1 MALRLTPSLRI
12 ILTMNKLEAF
22 GHIAA
27 LAIRGELVF
36 PTSVNAALR
45 VQLALDDPE
54 CPVDTAISLVL
65 AEPLLAART
74 VAISNSAMFN
84 RAGAPVITNVR
95 GAIMRIGYQNLFAL
109 AAAMVVRQFGSKISD
124 PAVRAKAEKL
134 WDHTIAVAALARVIA
149 RQVTGVNPD
158 TALFAGIVHE
168 VGGFYLLSRADEFP
182 GLLEEDPENWHSA
195 SEEIITRE
203 VMRKLCIPEPVAEAI
218 EGLRDSF
225 MSIPPDTL
233 LDTLLLANHLTDV
246 KSPLQEPQRDVP
258 PHSDSAI
265 DLFID
270 QEKMIAILREARV
283 DAAEMSAALLV

>member
-1 MALRLTPSLRI
+1 
-12 ILTMNKLEAF
+12 MNKLEAY

-45 VQLALDDPE
+45 VQLALDDPD
-54 CPVDTAISLVL
+54 CPIDTAISLVL
-65 AEPLLAART
+65 AEPLLAAKT
-74 VAISNSAMFN
+74 VAISNSPMFS
-84 RAGAPVITNVR
+84 RAGAPVVTNVR

-124 PAVRAKAEKL
+124 PALRNKAEKL
-134 WDHTIAVAALARVIA
+134 WDHTIAVAVLGRLIA
-149 RQVTGVNPD
+149 RHVTGVNED

-168 VGGFYLLSRADEFP
+168 VGGFYLLSRAEEFP
-182 GLLEEDPENWHSA
+182 GLLDEDPENWHSA

-203 VMRKLCIPEPVAEAI
+203 VMRKLCIPEPVADAV

-233 LDTLLLANHLTDV
+233 LDTLLLANHLTPV
-246 KSPLQEPQRDVP
+246 KSPLQEPQRDLP

-270 QEKMIAILREARV
+270 EQKLAAMLEEAER

>member
-1 MALRLTPSLRI
+1 
-12 ILTMNKLEAF
+12 MNKLEAY

-45 VQLALDDPE
+45 VQLALDDPD
-54 CPVDTAISLVL
+54 CPIDTAISLVL
-65 AEPLLAART
+65 AEPLLAAKT

-84 RAGAPVITNVR
+84 RSGVVVTNVR
-95 GAIMRIGYQNLFAL
+95 GAIMRIGYQNLYAL

-124 PAVRAKAEKL
+124 PALRAKAEKL
-134 WDHTIAVAALARVIA
+134 WDHTIAVSALGRLIA
-149 RQVTGVNPD
+149 RYVTGVNED

-182 GLLEEDPENWHSA
+182 GLLDEDAENWHSA

-203 VMRKLCIPEPVAEAI
+203 VMHKLCIPEPVADAI

-233 LDTLLLANHLTDV
+233 LDTLLLANHLTPV
-246 KSPLQEPQRDVP
+246 KSPLQEAQRDLP

-270 QEKMIAILREARV
+270 EQKLASMLEEAKR

>member
-1 MALRLTPSLRI
+1 
-12 ILTMNKLEAF
+12 MNKLEAY

-45 VQLALDDPE
+45 VQLALDDPD
-54 CPVDTAISLVL
+54 CPIDTAISLVL
-65 AEPLLAART
+65 AEPLLAAKT
-74 VAISNSAMFN
+74 VAISNSAMFT
-84 RAGAPVITNVR
+84 RAGAPVVTNVR

-109 AAAMVVRQFGSKISD
+109 AAATVVRQFGSKISD
-124 PAVRAKAEKL
+124 PALRNKAEKL
-134 WDHTIAVAALARVIA
+134 WDHTIAVAALGRLIA
-149 RQVTGVNPD
+149 RHVTGVNED

-168 VGGFYLLSRADEFP
+168 VGGFYLLSRAEEFP
-182 GLLEEDPENWHSA
+182 GLLDEDPENWHSA

-203 VMRKLCIPEPVAEAI
+203 VMRKLCIPEPVADAI

-233 LDTLLLANHLTDV
+233 LDTLLLANHLTPV
-246 KSPLQEPQRDVP
+246 KSPLQEPQRDLP

-270 QEKMIAILREARV
+270 EHKLAAMLEEAKR

>member
-1 MALRLTPSLRI
+1 MALRLRPHLRI
-12 ILTMNKLEAF
+12 ILTMNKLEAY

-45 VQLALDDPE
+45 VQLALDDPD
-54 CPVDTAISLVL
+54 CPIDTAISLVL
-65 AEPLLAART
+65 AEPLLAAKT
-74 VAISNSAMFN
+74 VAISNSAMFT
-84 RAGAPVITNVR
+84 RAGAPVVTNVR

-124 PAVRAKAEKL
+124 PALRNKAEKL
-134 WDHTIAVAALARVIA
+134 WDHTIAVAALGRLIA
-149 RQVTGVNPD
+149 RHVTGVNED

-168 VGGFYLLSRADEFP
+168 VGGFYLLSRAEEFP
-182 GLLEEDPENWHSA
+182 GLLDEDPENWHSA

-203 VMRKLCIPEPVAEAI
+203 VMRKLCIPEPVADAI

-233 LDTLLLANHLTDV
+233 LDTLLLANHLTPV
-246 KSPLQEPQRDVP
+246 KSPLQEPQRDLP

-270 QEKMIAILREARV
+270 EHRLASMLEEAKR

>member
-1 MALRLTPSLRI
+1 MALRLGPSLRI

-124 PAVRAKAEKL
+124 PQVRAKAEKL

-233 LDTLLLANHLTDV
+233 LDTLLLANHLTNV
-246 KSPLQEPQRDVP
+246 KSPLAEPQRDLP

-270 QEKMIAILREARV
+270 EKKLASMLAEARA

>member
-1 MALRLTPSLRI
+1 
-12 ILTMNKLEAF
+12 MNKLEAF

-45 VQLALDDPE
+45 VQLALDDPD
-54 CPVDTAISLVL
+54 CPIDTAISLVL
-65 AEPLLAART
+65 AEPVLAAKT

-84 RAGAPVITNVR
+84 RAGAPVVTNVR

-109 AAAMVVRQFGSKISD
+109 AAAMVVRQFGSKISN
-124 PAVRAKAEKL
+124 PEVRAKAEKL
-134 WDHTIAVAALARVIA
+134 WDHTLAVAALGRLIA
-149 RQVTGVNPD
+149 RQVTGVNED

-203 VMRKLCIPEPVAEAI
+203 VMRKLCIPEPVADAI

-233 LDTLLLANHLTDV
+233 LDTLLLANHLTPV
-246 KSPLQEPQRDVP
+246 KSPLQEPQRDLP

-270 QEKMIAILREARV
+270 EKKLAAMLEEAQR
-283 DAAEMSAALLV
+283 DAAEMSATLLV

>member
-1 MALRLTPSLRI
+1 
-12 ILTMNKLEAF
+12 MNKLEAF

-109 AAAMVVRQFGSKISD
+109 AAAMVVRQFGSKITD
-124 PAVRAKAEKL
+124 PQVRAKAEKL
-134 WDHTIAVAALARVIA
+134 WDHTIAVAALSRIIA

-182 GLLEEDPENWHSA
+182 GLLDDDVEKWGELCEDVVSL
-195 SEEIITRE
+195 E
-203 VMRKLCIPEPVAEAI
+203 VLKKLSVPAPVADAI
-218 EGLRDSF
+218 GELRRGWIN
-225 MSIPPDTL
+225 MPPSTL
-233 LDTLLLANHLTDV
+233 LDTLLLANQYAPV
-246 KSPLQEPQRDVP
+246 PSPLGAAPPEPP
-258 PHSDSAI
+258 AHGDSAI
-265 DLFID
+265 DFVLDEEMLAEIRAEAA
-270 QEKMIAILREARV
+270 QTQAI
-283 DAAEMSAALLV
+283 MGGPLLV

>member
-1 MALRLTPSLRI
+1 
-12 ILTMNKLEAF
+12 MNKLEAY

-45 VQLALDDPE
+45 VQLALDDPD
-54 CPVDTAISLVL
+54 CPIDTAISLVL
-65 AEPLLAART
+65 AEPLLAAKT
-74 VAISNSAMFN
+74 VAISNSAMFT
-84 RAGAPVITNVR
+84 RAGAPVVTNVR

-124 PAVRAKAEKL
+124 PALRNKAEKL
-134 WDHTIAVAALARVIA
+134 WDHTIAVAALGRLIA
-149 RQVTGVNPD
+149 RQVTGVNED

-168 VGGFYLLSRADEFP
+168 VGGFYLLSRAEEFP
-182 GLLEEDPENWHSA
+182 GLLDEDPENWHSA

-203 VMRKLCIPEPVAEAI
+203 VMRKLCIPEPVADAV

-233 LDTLLLANHLTDV
+233 LDTLLLANHLTPV
-246 KSPLQEPQRDVP
+246 KSPLQEPQRDLP

-270 QEKMIAILREARV
+270 EHRLAAMLEEAKR

>member
-1 MALRLTPSLRI
+1 
-12 ILTMNKLEAF
+12 MNKLEAF

-54 CPVDTAISLVL
+54 CPVDKAISLVL
-65 AEPLLAART
+65 AEPQLAART
-74 VAISNSAMFN
+74 VAIANSAMFN

-109 AAAMVVRQFGSKISD
+109 AAAMVVRQFGSKIVD
-124 PAVRAKAEKL
+124 PALRAKAEQL
-134 WDHTIAVAALARVIA
+134 WDHTISVAALSRIIA

-158 TALFAGIVHE
+158 TALFAAIVHE

-182 GLLEEDPENWHSA
+182 GLLEEDPENWHAA

-203 VMRKLCIPEPVAEAI
+203 VMRKLSIPESVAEAI
-218 EGLRDSF
+218 EGLRDGF
-225 MSIPPDTL
+225 LSIPPDNL
-233 LDTLLLANHLTDV
+233 LDTLLLANHLSPV
-246 KSPLQEPQRDVP
+246 ESPLQAPQRELP
-258 PHSDSAI
+258 PYSDSAI

-270 QEKMIAILREARV
+270 EPTRNAMLEESAA

>member
-1 MALRLTPSLRI
+1 
-12 ILTMNKLEAF
+12 MNKLEAY

-45 VQLALDDPE
+45 VQLALDDPD
-54 CPVDTAISLVL
+54 CPIDTAISLVL
-65 AEPLLAART
+65 AEPLLAAKT
-74 VAISNSAMFN
+74 VAISNSAMFT
-84 RAGAPVITNVR
+84 RAGAPVVTNVR

-124 PAVRAKAEKL
+124 PALRNKAEKL
-134 WDHTIAVAALARVIA
+134 WDHTIAVAALGRLIA
-149 RQVTGVNPD
+149 RQVTGVNED

-168 VGGFYLLSRADEFP
+168 VGGFYLLSRAEEFP
-182 GLLEEDPENWHSA
+182 GLLDEDPENWHSA

-203 VMRKLCIPEPVAEAI
+203 VMRKLCIPEPVADAV

-233 LDTLLLANHLTDV
+233 LDTLLLANHLTPV
-246 KSPLQEPQRDVP
+246 KSPLQEPQRDLP

-270 QEKMIAILREARV
+270 EQRLAAMLEEAKR

>member
-1 MALRLTPSLRI
+1 
-12 ILTMNKLEAF
+12 MNKLEAY

-45 VQLALDDPE
+45 VQLALDDPD
-54 CPVDTAISLVL
+54 CPIDTAISLVL
-65 AEPLLAART
+65 AEPLLAAKT

-84 RAGAPVITNVR
+84 RAGAPVVTNVR

-109 AAAMVVRQFGSKISD
+109 AAAMVVRQFGSKIAD
-124 PAVRAKAEKL
+124 PALRNKAEKL
-134 WDHTIAVAALARVIA
+134 WDHTIAVAALGRLIA
-149 RQVTGVNPD
+149 RYVTGVNED
-158 TALFAGIVHE
+158 TALFSGIVHE

-182 GLLEEDPENWHSA
+182 GLLDEDPENWHSA

-203 VMRKLCIPEPVAEAI
+203 VMRKLCIPEPVADAI

-233 LDTLLLANHLTDV
+233 LDTLLLANHLTPV
-246 KSPLQEPQRDVP
+246 KSPLQEPQRDLP

-270 QEKMIAILREARV
+270 EQKLMSMLEEAKR

>member
-1 MALRLTPSLRI
+1 
-12 ILTMNKLEAF
+12 MNKLEAY

-45 VQLALDDPE
+45 VQLALDDPD
-54 CPVDTAISLVL
+54 CPIDTAISLVL
-65 AEPLLAART
+65 AEPLLAAKT

-84 RAGAPVITNVR
+84 RSGVVVTNVR
-95 GAIMRIGYQNLFAL
+95 GAIMRIGYQNLYAL

-124 PAVRAKAEKL
+124 PALRNKAEKL
-134 WDHTIAVAALARVIA
+134 WDHTIAVSALGRLIA
-149 RQVTGVNPD
+149 RHVTGVNED

-182 GLLEEDPENWHSA
+182 GLLDEDTENWHSA

-203 VMRKLCIPEPVAEAI
+203 VMHKLCIPEPVADAI

-233 LDTLLLANHLTDV
+233 LDTLLLANHLTPV
-246 KSPLQEPQRDVP
+246 KSPLQEPQRDLP

-270 QEKMIAILREARV
+270 EQKLASMLEEAKR

>member
-1 MALRLTPSLRI
+1 
-12 ILTMNKLEAF
+12 MNKLEAY

-45 VQLALDDPE
+45 VQLALDDPD
-54 CPVDTAISLVL
+54 CPIDTAISLVL
-65 AEPLLAART
+65 AEPLLAAKT
-74 VAISNSAMFN
+74 VAISNSAMFT
-84 RAGAPVITNVR
+84 RAGAPVVTNVR

-109 AAAMVVRQFGSKISD
+109 AAAMVVRQFGSKLSD
-124 PAVRAKAEKL
+124 PALRNKAEKL
-134 WDHTIAVAALARVIA
+134 WDHTIAVAALGRLIA
-149 RQVTGVNPD
+149 RHVTGVNED

-168 VGGFYLLSRADEFP
+168 VGGFYLLSRAEEFP
-182 GLLEEDPENWHSA
+182 GLLDEDPENWHSA

-203 VMRKLCIPEPVAEAI
+203 VMRKLCIPEPVADAI

-233 LDTLLLANHLTDV
+233 LDTLLLANHLTPV
-246 KSPLQEPQRDVP
+246 KSPLQEPQRDLP

-270 QEKMIAILREARV
+270 EQKLTSMLEEAKR

>member
-1 MALRLTPSLRI
+1 
-12 ILTMNKLEAF
+12 MNKLEAF

-45 VQLALDDPE
+45 VQLALDDPD
-54 CPVDTAISLVL
+54 CPIDTAISLVL
-65 AEPLLAART
+65 AEPLLAAKT

-84 RAGAPVITNVR
+84 RAGAPVVTNVR

-109 AAAMVVRQFGSKISD
+109 AAAMVVRQFGSKISN
-124 PAVRAKAEKL
+124 PEVRAKAEKL
-134 WDHTIAVAALARVIA
+134 WDHTLAVAALGRLIA
-149 RQVTGVNPD
+149 RDVTGVNED

-203 VMRKLCIPEPVAEAI
+203 VMRKLCIPEPVADAI

-233 LDTLLLANHLTDV
+233 LDTLLLANHLTPV
-246 KSPLQEPQRDVP
+246 KSPLQEPQRELP

-270 QEKMIAILREARV
+270 EQKLAAMLDQAKR
-283 DAAEMSAALLV
+283 DAAEMSATLLV

>member
-1 MALRLTPSLRI
+1 MALRLQPSLRI

-109 AAAMVVRQFGSKISD
+109 AAAMVVRQFGSKITD
-124 PAVRAKAEKL
+124 PAVRAKAEQL

-203 VMRKLCIPEPVAEAI
+203 VMRKLCIPEPVSEAI

-246 KSPLQEPQRDVP
+246 KSPLQEPQRDLP

-270 QEKMIAILREARV
+270 EVKMLAMLREARI

>member
-1 MALRLTPSLRI
+1 
-12 ILTMNKLEAF
+12 MNKLEAF

-27 LAIRGELVF
+27 LAIRGDLVF

-45 VQLALDDPE
+45 VQMALDDPD
-54 CPVDTAISLVL
+54 CPIDTAISLVL
-65 AEPLLAART
+65 SEPLLAAKT

-84 RAGAPVITNVR
+84 RSGAPVVTNVR
-95 GAIMRIGYQNLFAL
+95 GAIMRIGYQNLYAL
-109 AAAMVVRQFGSKISD
+109 AAAMVVRQFGSRISD
-124 PAVRAKAEKL
+124 PKLRQKAERL
-134 WDHTIAVAALARVIA
+134 WDHTIAVAALGRLIA
-149 RQVTGVNPD
+149 RHVTGVNAD

-168 VGGFYLLSRADEFP
+168 VGNFYLLSRADEFP
-182 GLLEEDPENWHSA
+182 GLLEEDTENWHAA

-233 LDTLLLANHLTDV
+233 LDTLLLANHLTPV
-246 KSPLQEPQRDVP
+246 RSPLQEPQRELP
-258 PHSDSAI
+258 PHTDSAI

-270 QEKMIAILREARV
+270 AEKLASMLEEARR
-283 DAAEMSAALLV
+283 DAADMSAVLLV

>member
-1 MALRLTPSLRI
+1 MALRMGRSVRI
-12 ILTMNKLEAF
+12 ILIMNKLEAF

-54 CPVDTAISLVL
+54 CPVDKAIGLVL

-74 VAISNSAMFN
+74 VAIANSAMFN
-84 RAGAPVITNVR
+84 RSGAPVITNVR

-109 AAAMVVRQFGSKISD
+109 AAAMVVRQFGSKITD
-124 PAVRAKAEKL
+124 PKLRAKAEAL
-134 WDHTIAVAALARVIA
+134 WDHTIAVSALARLIA
-149 RQVTGVNPD
+149 RHVTGVNED

-203 VMRKLCIPEPVAEAI
+203 VMRKLCIPEPVADAI

-225 MSIPPDTL
+225 MSIPPDSL
-233 LDTLLLANHLTDV
+233 LDTLLLANHLTPV
-246 KSPLQEPQRDVP
+246 RSPLQEPQRELP

-270 QEKMIAILREARV
+270 EDKLAEMLKEAAN
-283 DAAEMSAALLV
+283 DAAEMNAALLV

>member
-1 MALRLTPSLRI
+1 
-12 ILTMNKLEAF
+12 MNKLEAY

-45 VQLALDDPE
+45 VQLALDDPD
-54 CPVDTAISLVL
+54 CPIDTAISLVL
-65 AEPLLAART
+65 AEPLLAAKT

-84 RAGAPVITNVR
+84 RSGVVVTNVR
-95 GAIMRIGYQNLFAL
+95 GAIMRIGYQNLYAL
-109 AAAMVVRQFGSKISD
+109 AAAMVVRQFGSKITD
-124 PAVRAKAEKL
+124 PALRNKAEKL
-134 WDHTIAVAALARVIA
+134 WDHTIAVSALGRLIA
-149 RQVTGVNPD
+149 RHVTGVNED

-182 GLLEEDPENWHSA
+182 GLLDEDTENWHSA

-203 VMRKLCIPEPVAEAI
+203 VMHKLCIPEPVADAI

-233 LDTLLLANHLTDV
+233 LDTLLLANHLTPV
-246 KSPLQEPQRDVP
+246 KSPLQEPQRDLP

-270 QEKMIAILREARV
+270 EQKLASMLEEAKR

>member
-1 MALRLTPSLRI
+1 
-12 ILTMNKLEAF
+12 MNKLEAF

-45 VQLALDDPE
+45 VQLALDDPD
-54 CPVDTAISLVL
+54 CPMDTAINLVL

-74 VAISNSAMFN
+74 VAIANSAMFN
-84 RAGAPVITNVR
+84 RTGSAPITNVR
-95 GAIMRIGYQNLFAL
+95 NAITRIGYHNLFAL
-109 AAAMVVRQFGSKISD
+109 AAAMVVRQFGSKITD
-124 PAVRAKAEKL
+124 PEVRAKAEQL
-134 WDHTIAVAALARVIA
+134 WDHTIHVAALARIIA

-158 TALFAGIVHE
+158 TALFAAIVHE

-182 GLLEEDPENWHSA
+182 GLLEEDPENWSLA

-203 VMRKLCIPEPVAEAI
+203 VMTKLSIPEPVANAI

-225 MSIPPDTL
+225 MSIPPDSL
-233 LDTLLLANHLTDV
+233 LDTLLLANHLSPV
-246 KSPLQEPQRDVP
+246 VSPLAAPQRERP

-265 DLFID
+265 ELFID
-270 QEKMIAILREARV
+270 DDMLEFMLEESAI
-283 DAAEMSAALLV
+283 DAASMSAALLV

>member
-1 MALRLTPSLRI
+1 
-12 ILTMNKLEAF
+12 MNKLEAY

-45 VQLALDDPE
+45 VQLALDDPD
-54 CPVDTAISLVL
+54 CPIDTAISLVL
-65 AEPLLAART
+65 AEPLLAAKT

-84 RAGAPVITNVR
+84 RSGVVVTNVR
-95 GAIMRIGYQNLFAL
+95 GAIMRIGYQNLYAL

-124 PAVRAKAEKL
+124 PALRAKAEKL
-134 WDHTIAVAALARVIA
+134 WDHTIAVSALGRLIA
-149 RQVTGVNPD
+149 RHVTGVNED

-182 GLLEEDPENWHSA
+182 GLLDEDTENWHSA

-203 VMRKLCIPEPVAEAI
+203 VMHKLCIPEPVADAI

-233 LDTLLLANHLTDV
+233 LDTLLLANHLTPV
-246 KSPLQEPQRDVP
+246 KSPLQEPQRDLP

-270 QEKMIAILREARV
+270 EQKLASMLEEAKR

>member
-1 MALRLTPSLRI
+1 
-12 ILTMNKLEAF
+12 MNKLEAY

-45 VQLALDDPE
+45 VQLALDDPD
-54 CPVDTAISLVL
+54 CPIDTAISLVL
-65 AEPLLAART
+65 AEPLLAAKT
-74 VAISNSAMFN
+74 VAISNSLMFS
-84 RAGAPVITNVR
+84 RAGAPVVTNVR

-124 PAVRAKAEKL
+124 PVLRNKAEKL
-134 WDHTIAVAALARVIA
+134 WDHTIAVAVLGRLIA
-149 RQVTGVNPD
+149 RHVTGVNED

-168 VGGFYLLSRADEFP
+168 VGGFYLLSRAEEFP
-182 GLLEEDPENWHSA
+182 GLLDEDPENWHSA

-203 VMRKLCIPEPVAEAI
+203 VMRKLCIPEPVADAV

-233 LDTLLLANHLTDV
+233 LDTLLLANHLTPV
-246 KSPLQEPQRDVP
+246 KSPLQEPQRDLP

-270 QEKMIAILREARV
+270 EQKLAAMLEEAER

>member
-1 MALRLTPSLRI
+1 
-12 ILTMNKLEAF
+12 MNKLEAY

-45 VQLALDDPE
+45 VQLALDDPD
-54 CPVDTAISLVL
+54 CPIDTAISLVL
-65 AEPLLAART
+65 AEPLLAAKT

-84 RAGAPVITNVR
+84 RAGAPVVTNVR

-124 PAVRAKAEKL
+124 PALRNKAEKL
-134 WDHTIAVAALARVIA
+134 WDHTIAVAALGRLIG
-149 RQVTGVNPD
+149 RYVTGVNED

-182 GLLEEDPENWHSA
+182 GLLDEDPENWHSA

-203 VMRKLCIPEPVAEAI
+203 VMRKLCIPEPVADAI

-233 LDTLLLANHLTDV
+233 LDTLLLANHLTPV
-246 KSPLQEPQRDVP
+246 KSPLQEPQRDLP

-270 QEKMIAILREARV
+270 EHKLASMLEEAKR
-283 DAAEMSAALLV
+283 DAADMSAALLV

>member
-1 MALRLTPSLRI
+1 
-12 ILTMNKLEAF
+12 
-22 GHIAA
+22 
-27 LAIRGELVF
+27 V
-36 PTSVNAALR
+36 V
-45 VQLALDDPE
+45 
-54 CPVDTAISLVL
+54 
-65 AEPLLAART
+65 
-74 VAISNSAMFN
+74 
-84 RAGAPVITNVR
+84 TNVR

-124 PAVRAKAEKL
+124 PALRNKAEKL
-134 WDHTIAVAALARVIA
+134 WDHTIAVAALGRLIA
-149 RQVTGVNPD
+149 RHVTGVNED

-168 VGGFYLLSRADEFP
+168 VGGFYLLSRAEEFP
-182 GLLEEDPENWHSA
+182 GLLDEDPENWHSA

-203 VMRKLCIPEPVAEAI
+203 VMRKLCIPEPVADAI

-233 LDTLLLANHLTDV
+233 LDTLLLANHLTPV
-246 KSPLQEPQRDVP
+246 KSPLQEPQRDLP

-270 QEKMIAILREARV
+270 EHKLASMLEEAKR

>member
-1 MALRLTPSLRI
+1 MALSLCARVRI
-12 ILTMNKLEAF
+12 ILIMNKLEAF

-45 VQLALDDPE
+45 VQLALDDPD
-54 CPVDTAISLVL
+54 CPIDTAINLVL
-65 AEPLLAART
+65 AEPTLAART
-74 VAISNSAMFN
+74 VAISNSAMFA

-109 AAAMVVRQFGSKISD
+109 AAAMVVRQFGSKLLD
-124 PAVRAKAEKL
+124 PALRVKAEKL
-134 WDHTIAVAALARVIA
+134 WDHTIAVAALARLIA
-149 RQVTGVNPD
+149 REVTGVNED

-168 VGGFYLLSRADEFP
+168 VGGFYVLSRADEYP

-203 VMRKLCIPEPVAEAI
+203 VLRKLCIPEPVSEAI
-218 EGLRDSF
+218 EGLRDAF

-233 LDTLLLANHLTDV
+233 QDTLLLANHLTPV
-246 KSPLQEPQRDVP
+246 RSPLQEAQRDLP

-270 QEKMIAILREARV
+270 EDRMRRMLQQAR
-283 DAAEMSAALLV
+283 DNAAEMNAALLV

>member
-1 MALRLTPSLRI
+1 
-12 ILTMNKLEAF
+12 MNKLEAY

-45 VQLALDDPE
+45 VQLALDDPD
-54 CPVDTAISLVL
+54 CPIDTAISLVL
-65 AEPLLAART
+65 AEPLLAAKT
-74 VAISNSAMFN
+74 VAISNSAMFT
-84 RAGAPVITNVR
+84 RAGAPVVTNVR

-124 PAVRAKAEKL
+124 PALRNKAEKL
-134 WDHTIAVAALARVIA
+134 WDHTIAVAALGRLIA
-149 RQVTGVNPD
+149 RHVTGVNED

-168 VGGFYLLSRADEFP
+168 VGGFYLLSRAEEFP
-182 GLLEEDPENWHSA
+182 GLLDEDPENWHSA

-203 VMRKLCIPEPVAEAI
+203 VMRKLCIPEPVADAI

-233 LDTLLLANHLTDV
+233 LDTLLLANHLTPV
-246 KSPLQEPQRDVP
+246 KSPLQEPQRDLP

-270 QEKMIAILREARV
+270 EHRLASMLEEAKR

>member
-1 MALRLTPSLRI
+1 
-12 ILTMNKLEAF
+12 MNKLEAY

-45 VQLALDDPE
+45 VQLALDDPD
-54 CPVDTAISLVL
+54 CPIDTAISLVL
-65 AEPLLAART
+65 AEPLLAAKT
-74 VAISNSAMFN
+74 VAISNSTMFN
-84 RAGAPVITNVR
+84 RAGAPVVTNVR
-95 GAIMRIGYQNLFAL
+95 GAIMRIGYQNLYAL

-124 PAVRAKAEKL
+124 PALRRKAEKL
-134 WDHTIAVAALARVIA
+134 WDHTLAVATLGRLIA
-149 RQVTGVNPD
+149 RYVTGVNPD

-203 VMRKLCIPEPVAEAI
+203 VMRKLCIPEPVADAI

-225 MSIPPDTL
+225 MSIPPDSL
-233 LDTLLLANHLTDV
+233 LDTLLLANHLTPV
-246 KSPLQEPQRDVP
+246 KSPLQEPQRDLP

-270 QEKMIAILREARV
+270 EQKLASMLEEAQR